1 MLAVWREWDL
11 DEILSDAYNRGVIM
25 SGVSAGAICWFE
37 YGITDSWKDNQAI
50 LPCLGFVKGNCC
62 PHYDEEPERIPF
74 VSKILKNEEIDN
86 CLAIEGF
93 CALHVVDDLPKHI
106 VSFGNESNCHLVSYK
121 NNEISHNSITN
132 TKRIEL

>member
-1 MLAVWREWDL
+1 
-11 DEILSDAYNRGVIM
+11 M

-37 YGITDSWKDNQAI
+37 NGITDSWKDNQAI
-50 LPCLGFVKGNCC
+50 LPCLSFVKGNCC

-74 VSKILKNEEIDN
+74 VSKILKNKEIDS

-106 VSFGNESNCHLVSYK
+106 VSFGNESNCHFVSYK
-121 NNEISHNSITN
+121 NNEISHNPITN